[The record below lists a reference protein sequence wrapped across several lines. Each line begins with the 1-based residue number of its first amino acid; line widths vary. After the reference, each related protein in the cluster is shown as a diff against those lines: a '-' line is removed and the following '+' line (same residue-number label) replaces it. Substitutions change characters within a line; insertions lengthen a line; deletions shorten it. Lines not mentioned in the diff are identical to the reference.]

1 MTRNLPREYPNNRGL
16 EPLMLTEFPTSSID
30 LRKTQNFQFE
40 SSDVTRICRLVPG
53 LLKTDS
59 PAGASTILTGEGRGG
74 GGEGRKRG
82 VFCLLP
88 WIQRANPLFGRCLN
102 FTFFHQLGDALFFSR
117 FSVVRSTQIF
127 GVFEKKKIYHFQ
139 EPISFEIILLIW
151 KMSIV
156 TAKKKTGTRTGTFFT
171 VYCVSVVYP
180 NMWMLTFNVVLGYQ
194 GILFQDFLWIF
205 FRCFFF

>member
-1 MTRNLPREYPNNRGL
+1 MS
-16 EPLMLTEFPTSSID
+16 TSSRSLED
-30 LRKTQNFQFE
+30 
-40 SSDVTRICRLVPG
+40 G
-53 LLKTDS
+53 L
-59 PAGASTILTGEGRGG
+59 AGRCVHDFHG
-74 GGEGRKRG
+74 GGERRGKGRKRG

-127 GVFEKKKIYHFQ
+127 GVFKKKKIYHFQ
-139 EPISFEIILLIW
+139 EPLSFEIILLIW

-156 TAKKKTGTRTGTFFT
+156 TAKRKTGTRTGTFFT

-205 FRCFFF
+205 FRCFFFNPTDPISGNAFDAKRKK